1 MPRIATSLLRRAK
14 HIDCLLPPL
23 LGVTRDLD
31 AAANELRWL
40 REHVDAVAL
49 RRNSRRKSNN
59 QVNKNAILRD
69 LVKQRAR
76 GVPLQY
82 LLGTE
87 FFGDLELKV
96 RRRVLIP
103 RCVACVRKRKHN

>member
-14 HIDCLLPPL
+14 QIDRLLPPL

-40 REHVDAVAL
+40 REHADAVAL
-49 RRNSRRKSNN
+49 RRNSRRRSNS
-59 QVNKNAILRD
+59 QVDKNAILRD

-76 GVPLQY
+76 GMPLQY

-96 RRRVLIP
+96 RKRVLIP
-103 RCVACVRKRKHN
+103 RYVACVCIRVHN